1 MTQWTDWLQSTAG
14 SPTLEWAL
22 LLAVVALVGHMGHY
36 RLGMPRMVGY
46 TLVGGVAGLIGF
58 SGATWPMHG
67 VGLFLLQ
74 LGMTLALFEAGTRL
88 PVRWFRYNPMVL
100 VQSLI
105 EAVLTFAFSYMLLR
119 WLGESAAVA
128 RMVAMITVAASP
140 ATLLRL
146 VHDLR
151 AAGPVTDRALVLA
164 SLNNLYALVLG
175 GAMAA
180 QSSLSGW
187 AAVWPPL
194 RLLGMSLLLAA
205 GLAVL
210 IHLAW
215 RAMRQGSE
223 SAAAFVIAL
232 LAASVTVGDLLHA
245 SAPLAALMAGAMLR
259 YAPVRPLV
267 WLNRFEGVSGMLVM
281 LMFVLVATTAAQVPW
296 TPAALLLA
304 FGLIGLRLLA
314 KLSGA
319 VLGSWR
325 SGMSAKKS
333 VWLGLALMPMSATAL
348 LLTIQFA
355 SHHSQAERLSAIA
368 LPLIL
373 ICEVLGA
380 VCAAFA
386 LRAARET
393 VQVSSIPSLEGR
405 HDA

>member
-1 MTQWTDWLQSTAG
+1 
-14 SPTLEWAL
+14 LEWAL
-22 LLAVVALVGHMGHY
+22 LLAVVALVGHIGYH

-46 TLVGGVAGLIGF
+46 ALVGGIAGLVGF

-88 PVRWFRYNPMVL
+88 PIRWFVHNPMVL
-100 VQSLI
+100 VQSLL
-105 EAVLTFAFSYMLLR
+105 EAVLTFVLTYLLLR
-119 WLGESAAVA
+119 WWGESAAIA
-128 RMVAMITVAASP
+128 RMVAMVTVAASP

-194 RLLGMSLLLAA
+194 QLLGMSLLLAA

-232 LAASVTVGDLLHA
+232 LAASVTVGDLLHG

-259 YAPVRPLV
+259 YAPVQPMV
-267 WLNRFEGVSGMLVM
+267 WLRRFEGVSSMFVM
-281 LMFVLVATTAAQVPW
+281 MMFVLVATTAAQVPW
-296 TPAALLLA
+296 SPVALILA
-304 FGLIGLRLLA
+304 FSLIGVRLVA
-314 KLSGA
+314 KVAGT

-325 SGMSAKKS
+325 SGMGLKKS
-333 VWLGLALMPMSATAL
+333 VWLGPALMP
-348 LLTIQFA
+348 A
-355 SHHSQAERLSAIA
+355 SHHPQAERLSAIA